1 MNVETIAEGE
11 VSVVHL
17 QGKLVAGVGDI
28 LLREAVN
35 ELLAEGERR
44 ILIDLSD
51 VTHIDSS
58 GVGELVAS
66 KRIGARFGALVK
78 ATRAS
83 QSVERVLRIAQILPL
98 FNLHDTR
105 EEAIESLRCEELPK
119 ESSD

>member
-1 MNVETIAEGE
+1 MNVQTTSEGD
-11 VSVVHL
+11 VSVIDL

-28 LLREAVN
+28 LLRDAVN
-35 ELLAEGERR
+35 ELLAAGEKR
-44 ILIDLSD
+44 ILLDLSE

-66 KRIGARFGALVK
+66 KRIAARFGAVVM

-98 FNLHDTR
+98 FNLQENRETAVEALNAEQLP
-105 EEAIESLRCEELPK
+105 EEATE
-119 ESSD
+119 

>member
-1 MNVETIAEGE
+1 MNVQTTSEGD
-11 VSVVHL
+11 VSVIDL

-35 ELLAEGERR
+35 ELLAAGEKK
-44 ILIDLSD
+44 ILLDLSE

-66 KRIGARFGALVK
+66 KRIAARFGAVVK

-98 FNLHDTR
+98 FNLHENR
-105 EEAIESLRCEELPK
+105 ESAVEALKNEQLPEESA
-119 ESSD
+119 D